1 METPVSTSEPS
12 IARYANRPLALYVAA
27 TRPAFLAASA
37 VPALIGLASA
47 YHGGVGIG
55 LWSALLT
62 VLGAVLAHA
71 GINVLNDFYDSR
83 NGTDAL
89 NTERLYPFTGG
100 SRFIQNGVLSS
111 HQTGWFGGAL
121 MLATMLVGLLLL
133 AESGPGLLAVG
144 GAGLLIGWAYSAP
157 PLALNSR
164 GFGELCVAVG
174 FGLLIP
180 LGADYVQRASFAAL
194 PLYAGLSF
202 ALLALDLLYIN
213 QFPDYRADR
222 AVGKAHWVVRL
233 GPRRSRWGYLLVVLL
248 AYAALAGLIGLG
260 WLPSW
265 CMLGL
270 LTMPVSLH
278 ASLELLRY
286 AEQPQQLGLAI
297 RQTVLA
303 LLAHGLLVS
312 LGLILAA

>member
-1 METPVSTSEPS
+1 MDASEPS
-12 IARYANRPLALYVAA
+12 VARYANRPLARYVAA

-37 VPALIGLASA
+37 VPASIGLASA
-47 YHGGVGIG
+47 YRAGVEIVV
-55 LWSALLT
+55 WSAVVT

-71 GINVLNDFYDSR
+71 AINVLNDFHDAR

-100 SRFIQNGVLSS
+100 SRFIQNAVLSS
-111 HQTGWFGGAL
+111 RQTAWFGVAL

-133 AESGPGLLAVG
+133 AESGPGLLVIG
-144 GAGLLIGWAYSAP
+144 SAGLFVGWAYSAP

-164 GFGELCVAVG
+164 GLGELCVAVG

-180 LGADYVQRASFAAL
+180 LGAYYVQRADFAAL
-194 PLYAGLSF
+194 PLYAGLPF

-233 GPRRSRWGYLLVVLL
+233 GPRRARWGYLLAVLL
-248 AYAALAGLIGLG
+248 AYAMLVGLIGLER
-260 WLPSW
+260 LPAW

-270 LTMPVSLH
+270 LTLPLSLF
-278 ASLELLRY
+278 ASLELLRH
-286 AEQPQQLGLAI
+286 AEQPRRLRPAI
-297 RQTVLA
+297 RSTVLA

>member
-1 METPVSTSEPS
+1 MSASEPS
-12 IARYANRPLALYVAA
+12 LARYADRPLALYVAA

-47 YHGGVGIG
+47 YHAGVGISG
-55 LWSALLT
+55 WSAVLT
-62 VLGAVLAHA
+62 VFGAVLAHA
-71 GINVLNDFYDSR
+71 AINVLNDFYDSR

-111 HQTGWFGGAL
+111 GQTGWFGGAL

-133 AESGPGLLAVG
+133 AESGPGLLAIG
-144 GAGLLIGWAYSAP
+144 GVGLLIGWAYSAP

-194 PLYAGLSF
+194 PLVAGLSF
-202 ALLALDLLYIN
+202 ALLALNLLYIN
-213 QFPDYRADR
+213 QFPDYRADL
-222 AVGKAHWVVRL
+222 ATGKAHWVVRL
-233 GPRRSRWGYLLVVLL
+233 GPRRARWGYLMTALL
-248 AYAALAGLIGLG
+248 AYAALVGLIGLG
-260 WLPSW
+260 WLPGW

-270 LTMPVSLH
+270 LTLPVSLL

-286 AEQPQQLGLAI
+286 AEQPQWLGLAI
-297 RQTVLA
+297 RCTVLA

-312 LGLILAA
+312 AGLLLAA

>member
-1 METPVSTSEPS
+1 MNAAEPS
-12 IARYANRPLALYVAA
+12 IDRYADRPLALYVAA

-37 VPALIGLASA
+37 VPALLGLASA
-47 YHGGVGIG
+47 YHGGARISV
-55 LWSALLT
+55 WAALLT

-71 GINVLNDFYDSR
+71 AINVLNDFYDAR

-111 HQTGWFGGAL
+111 RQMGWFGVAL
-121 MLATMLVGLLLL
+121 MLATMLVGVALLMQ
-133 AESGPGLLAVG
+133 SGAGLLVIG

-164 GFGELCVAVG
+164 GFGELCVALG

-180 LGADYVQRASFAAL
+180 AGADYVQRAGFAAL
-194 PLYAGLSF
+194 PLYAGLPF
-202 ALLALDLLYIN
+202 ALLALDLLFIN
-213 QFPDYRADR
+213 QFPDYLADR

-233 GPRRSRWGYLLVVLL
+233 GPRRARWGYLLVVLL
-248 AYAALAGLIGLG
+248 GYFALAALVGSGR
-260 WLPSW
+260 LPAW
-265 CMLGL
+265 CLLGL
-270 LTMPVSLH
+270 LTLPLSLFASFDLVRH
-278 ASLELLRY
+278 AER
-286 AEQPQQLGLAI
+286 PQRLGAAI
-297 RQTVLA
+297 RCTVLA

-312 LGLILAA
+312 MGLLLAV

>member
-1 METPVSTSEPS
+1 MRTGEPS
-12 IARYANRPLALYVAA
+12 VAHYAGRPLALYIAA

-47 YHGGVGIG
+47 YHNGVSIEF
-55 LWSALLT
+55 LSALMT

-71 GINVLNDFYDSR
+71 AINVLNDFYDAR

-100 SRFIQNGVLSS
+100 SRFIQNGVLSNR
-111 HQTGWFGGAL
+111 QTGWFGGAL

-133 AESGPGLLAVG
+133 VQSGPGLLVIG
-144 GAGLLIGWAYSAP
+144 GVGLLIGWAYSAP

-164 GFGELCVAVG
+164 GFGEFCVAVG

-180 LGADYVQRASFAAL
+180 LGADYVQRSGFTAL

-213 QFPDYRADR
+213 QFPDYRADL

-233 GPRRSRWGYLLVVLL
+233 GPRRARWGYLMTVLL
-248 AYAALAGLIGLG
+248 AYAALVGLIGLG
-260 WLPSW
+260 WLPVW

-270 LTMPVSLH
+270 LTLPASLH
-278 ASLELLRY
+278 ASLALLRY
-286 AEQPQQLGLAI
+286 AEQPQRLGPAI
-297 RQTVLA
+297 RSTVLA

-312 LGLILAA
+312 LGLILAT

>member
-1 METPVSTSEPS
+1 MNPGEPS
-12 IARYANRPLALYVAA
+12 IARYAGRPLALYVAA

-47 YHGGVGIG
+47 YHGGVDISV
-55 LWSALLT
+55 WNALLT

-71 GINVLNDFYDSR
+71 AINVLNDFYDSR

-89 NTERLYPFTGG
+89 NVERLYPFTGG

-111 HQTGWFGGAL
+111 GETGWFGGAL

-133 AESGPGLLAVG
+133 AQSGPGLLLIG
-144 GAGLLIGWAYSAP
+144 SAGLVIGWAYSAP
-157 PLALNSR
+157 PLALNSH

-180 LGADYVQRASFAAL
+180 LGADYVQRADFAAL

-213 QFPDYRADR
+213 QFPDYRADL

-233 GPRRSRWGYLLVVLL
+233 GPRRARWGYPLTALLSYV
-248 AYAALAGLIGLG
+248 ALVGLIGLG
-260 WLPSW
+260 WLPTW

-270 LTMPVSLH
+270 LTLPVSLH

-286 AEQPQQLGLAI
+286 AEQPQRLGPAI
-297 RQTVLA
+297 RSTVLA

-312 LGLILAA
+312 LGLILGA

>member
-1 METPVSTSEPS
+1 MSTSEPS
-12 IARYANRPLALYVAA
+12 IAGYADRPLARYVAA

-47 YHGGVGIG
+47 HHAGVEIR

-71 GINVLNDFYDSR
+71 AINVLNDFYDSR

-111 HQTGWFGGAL
+111 RQTAWFGAAL

-133 AESGPGLLAVG
+133 AQSGLGLLAVG

-180 LGADYVQRASFAAL
+180 LGADYVQRAGFAVL
-194 PLYAGLSF
+194 PLYAGLPF

-213 QFPDYRADR
+213 QFPDYRADL

-233 GPRRSRWGYLLVVLL
+233 GPRRARWGYLFNVLL
-248 AYAALAGLIGLG
+248 AYAMLAGLIGLG
-260 WLPSW
+260 WLPAW

-270 LTMPVSLH
+270 LTLPVSLQ
-278 ASLELLRY
+278 ASFELLRY
-286 AEQPQQLGLAI
+286 AEQPQRLGPAI
-297 RQTVLA
+297 RSTVLA
-303 LLAHGLLVS
+303 LLAHGLLIS